1 MKCEGYA
8 TETYGI
14 CKGEATKRVLIGTLP
29 FHLCEKCYGRL
40 KKDLGVRKNPTLIIA
55 RDGSIHR
62 KVKGKK
68 AVPVHAGMK
77 PEYIPHTRDCL
88 RTGNDPYCI
97 ACAAIR
103 QKTNPPTHVIANP
116 SEEKRWVYGTRT
128 NKWHL
133 VGSGDRDYKHGISQS
148 RMKEIGRQAAK
159 REYLQPVLVEN
170 PTAEDIQAIAD
181 NFNCPVVRIKR
192 ARKNPVI
199 YGKPGDTGNMIL
211 REQRTL
217 EELLGKEGFEKE
229 KLEFEE
235 RVAKSQNDPEKQADL
250 DRQEREYKAMLEQQ
264 KELERQMKHSKQ
276 RPETFRVEQ
285 VIMRKKPETKINSP
299 EDVVRLMKHMEDH
312 DREHAEIIHL
322 DTKNQVVG
330 IENISTGSI
339 NASIVHPRETVK
351 GAVLNN
357 SAHVI
362 FVHNHPSG
370 NPEPSK
376 EDMDLTKRLKDAF
389 GLLGIDLLDSMI
401 IGKDGA
407 VSLKER
413 GVV

>member
-8 TETYGI
+8 TDAYGI
-14 CKGEATKRVLIGTLP
+14 CEGEATKRVLIGTLP

-40 KKDLGVRKNPTLIIA
+40 RKDLGVRKGVRKNPTLIIA

-62 KVKGKK
+62 KVRGKK

-88 RTGNDPYCI
+88 RTGSDPYCI

-103 QKTNPPTHVIANP
+103 QKASLSNPRVFI
-116 SEEKRWVYGTRT
+116 
-128 NKWHL
+128 
-133 VGSGDRDYKHGISQS
+133 
-148 RMKEIGRQAAK
+148 
-159 REYLQPVLVEN
+159 EN
-170 PTAEDIQAIAD
+170 PTKEEIQEIAD
-181 NFNCPVVRIKR
+181 HFQCPVVRIKR

-199 YGKPGDTGNMIL
+199 YGEAGDTGNMIL
-211 REQRTL
+211 RDKQKTL
-217 EELLGKEGFEKE
+217 EELLGKEGYEKE
-229 KLEFEE
+229 KREFEE
-235 RVAKSQNDPEKQADL
+235 RVAKSQSDPERLADL
-250 DRQEREYKAMLEQQ
+250 DRQEREYKKLLEEQQ
-264 KELERQMKHSKQ
+264 KELEKQTKHSKDL
-276 RPETFRVEQ
+276 PYTFRIEQ
-285 VIMRKKPETKINSP
+285 VIMRKKPNVKINSP
-299 EDVVRLMKHMEDH
+299 EDVVRLMKNMEDH

-401 IGKDGA
+401 IGKDGS